1 VCFAYQDSFVS
12 AAKAVQEYLVLT
24 GMLLQIGNK
33 DDLMTKFA
41 DTVSFEMAV
50 YGFFNC
56 NKRNFQFVQFAC
68 EISFCA
74 L

>member
-12 AAKAVQEYLVLT
+12 AEKVVRERCLLT

-50 YGFFNC
+50 YGCLNG

-68 EISFCA
+68 EISLCA